1 MQDIEQ
7 KIIDIISYNLSI
19 NKEDVK
25 LDSSIEFDLGAD
37 SLDMIELVLDIEWE
51 YDITI
56 YDEEINL
63 IQTVGQLIDVVKE
76 KVEN

>member
-56 YDEEINL
+56 YDEEIDL